1 MAWPEIHDC
10 GDEFDMKASIYSIPR
25 RATSAGGACL
35 VIALLFFCAI
45 VARPSSDAENGRVRL
60 TPHFS
65 TGEVIRYQ
73 IDLRNVSAGRTEGP
87 IRDPEAA
94 SELKQSAT
102 IVIRLE
108 VLSVDAQPGSELS
121 KIRMRATYERSSANN
136 ESDAYDEQADA
147 TVEQYR
153 KLEGQSFEFTLGGD
167 GRVSD
172 VTGLDKILHDPSA
185 IASARGWISNI
196 SPGANFPKKGI
207 AVGEKWH
214 SDEPLAGAPL
224 KGTVW
229 RAESTYVRNEPCRGA
244 RGASSTA
251 AGAASAPAPAA
262 ATNDAE
268 MCAVVV
274 TQFKILQMNPH
285 GDLTPPEYVHNG
297 LRASGSWTGSGE
309 SVNSISLR
317 TGFVINVTQT
327 SEQEMNFTISSA
339 SSPSKITYAGEV
351 KSQSQIALLPN
362 SGQTTGQ
369 TPQ

>member
-1 MAWPEIHDC
+1 
-10 GDEFDMKASIYSIPR
+10 MKVSIYSIPR
-25 RATSAGGACL
+25 RAARAAGACL
-35 VIALLFFCAI
+35 GIVLLLFCTI
-45 VARPSSDAENGRVRL
+45 VARPSSDADNGRVRL

-65 TGEVIRYQ
+65 TGDVIRYQ
-73 IDLRNVSAGRTEGP
+73 IDLRNVSSGRTEGP

-108 VLSVDAQPGSELS
+108 VLSVDAQAGSEPS

-229 RAESTYVRNEPCRGA
+229 RAESTYVRNELCRGE
-244 RGASSTA
+244 GGA
-251 AGAASAPAPAA
+251 AGTASAPAPP
-262 ATNDAE
+262 TVTKDAE

-274 TQFKILQMNPH
+274 TQFKILQLNPH

-297 LRASGSWTGSGE
+297 LRATGSWTGSGE

-339 SSPSKITYAGEV
+339 SSPSKITYAGDV

-362 SGQTTGQ
+362 AGPSTSQ